1 MTSSLIQVGIPE
13 ILSEQLELTEPFYF
27 IILMEQELHFSI
39 DLVPYQ
45 SAAKSI
51 LFLSPFQM
59 FSVKE
64 KLAEHTKVLKFHGD
78 FYCIEYHKD
87 EVACN
92 GLLFNNIYL
101 QPHVALT
108 QEAFQEI
115 TAIIDK
121 IDHLKYSSASFDQ
134 AITKTYL
141 QLILAIASK
150 QKILNNK
157 LSLPTTSRKDP
168 IDGFEQLL
176 ENKYKTH
183 KSVSFYAE
191 YYNLS
196 SAAFTKKVKQK
207 WGKSPS
213 TLIQERIVLESKRL
227 LHLTPKSIKEIAAEL
242 QYLDEF
248 YFSRFFKKMIGVS
261 PKVFREQVGLS
272 IVAKKSML

>member
-1 MTSSLIQVGIPE
+1 M
-13 ILSEQLELTEPFYF
+13 ELTEPFYF

-39 DLVPYQ
+39 DLVPYR

-51 LFLSPFQM
+51 LFLSPFQL
-59 FSVKE
+59 FSVQE
-64 KLAEHTKVLKFHGD
+64 KLPDHTKVLKFHGD

-92 GLLFNNIYL
+92 GLLFNNIYQ

-108 QEAFQEI
+108 PEAFQEI
-115 TAIIDK
+115 TAVIDK
-121 IDHLKYSSASFDQ
+121 IDHLKYSHASFDQ

-150 QKILNNK
+150 QKILTNK

-176 ENKYKTH
+176 ENEYKTH
-183 KSVSFYAE
+183 KSVSFYAA

-196 SAAFTKKVKQK
+196 STAFTKKVKQK
-207 WGKSPS
+207 WGKSPPHLFKNVLCSKAKGFS
-213 TLIQERIVLESKRL
+213 T
-227 LHLTPKSIKEIAAEL
+227 
-242 QYLDEF
+242 
-248 YFSRFFKKMIGVS
+248 
-261 PKVFREQVGLS
+261 
-272 IVAKKSML
+272 